1 MINEQLTPPTE
12 HLAGDEES
20 GEAAVMDPRARPPY
34 FAYAAALNAM
44 DQPDDATE
52 ERHVD

>member
-1 MINEQLTPPTE
+1 MINEQLSPSAE

-20 GEAAVMDPRARPPY
+20 ASDPMVDPRARTPY

-44 DQPDDATE
+44 DQPDDPRE